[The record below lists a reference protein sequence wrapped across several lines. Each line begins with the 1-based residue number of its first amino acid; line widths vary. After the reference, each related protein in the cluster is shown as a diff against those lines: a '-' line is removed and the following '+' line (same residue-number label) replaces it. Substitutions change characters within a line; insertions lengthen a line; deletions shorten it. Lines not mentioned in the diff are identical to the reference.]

1 MTLEAQGTKLEV
13 AGASG
18 GAKTITAIALGNP
31 TILTCASHGLSNGDV
46 VALANFAGDDAADIN
61 GQEVV
66 VTHVT
71 TNTFAVDVDT
81 TGLTITDNTDAAT
94 ATPDTWTEVCEITDI
109 NREDPGAS
117 EIATTHLQSTS
128 KTFLIGL
135 EDNGTYSL
143 SVNWLFDDVGQTAL
157 RAAKAARTEKTFRV
171 TYSDGSTMTF
181 NGYVKTVSGPSA
193 AVEGKLGGTLVLRI
207 SGDITYA

>member
-1 MTLEAQGTKLEV
+1 MALESQGTKLEV

-46 VALANFAGDDAADIN
+46 VTLANFGGDDAADIN
-61 GQEVV
+61 GQVV
-66 VTHVT
+66 VVSHVT
-71 TNTFAVDVDT
+71 TNTFSVDVDT
-81 TGLTITDNTDAAT
+81 TGKTITDSTDAAT
-94 ATPDTWTEVCEITDI
+94 ATPATWTEVCEITDI

-117 EIATTHLQSTS
+117 EIPTTHLQSTS

-143 SVNWLFDDVGQTAL
+143 SVNWLFDDTGQQAL
-157 RAAKAARTEKTFRV
+157 RAAKAARTEKTFKV
-171 TYSDGSTMTF
+171 TYSDDSTMTF
-181 NGYVKTVSGPSA
+181 SGYVKTVSGPSA